1 VSGSP
6 VVGAYVYVYREGSD
20 MIAAMRVQTMVADAT
35 GYGHMDGF
43 GWGMIGMGWLMIL
56 IVGGL
61 VVWAV
66 VYTSSRS
73 SSPSESSQVSA
84 ERILADR
91 FARGEI
97 DTDEYRDRLE
107 ELRR

>member
-1 VSGSP
+1 
-6 VVGAYVYVYREGSD
+6 
-20 MIAAMRVQTMVADAT
+20 MIPASEMRTLVADVT

-43 GWGMIGMGWLMIL
+43 GWGMMGMGWLVIL
-56 IVGGL
+56 IIGGL

-73 SSPSESSQVSA
+73 SSPSETSTASA

-97 DTDEYRDRLE
+97 DIDEYRGRLE
-107 ELRR
+107 ELRS

>member
-1 VSGSP
+1 
-6 VVGAYVYVYREGSD
+6 
-20 MIAAMRVQTMVADAT
+20 MIATIERFGILADVT

-43 GWGMIGMGWLMIL
+43 GWGMMGMGWLMIL
-56 IVGGL
+56 FVGGL
-61 VVWAV
+61 IVWAV
-66 VYTSSRS
+66 IYTSSRS
-73 SSPSESSQVSA
+73 SSPSESSGASA

-97 DTDEYRDRLE
+97 DIDEYRGRLE

>member
-1 VSGSP
+1 
-6 VVGAYVYVYREGSD
+6 
-20 MIAAMRVQTMVADAT
+20 MIATMGRYGILADVT

-43 GWGMIGMGWLMIL
+43 GWGMMGMGWLMIL

-66 VYTSSRS
+66 VYTGSRS
-73 SSPSESSQVSA
+73 SSPSESSGTSA

-97 DTDEYRDRLE
+97 DTDEYKERLE